1 MLSTGCCELLCVKP
15 GVSEETRS
23 GVIRASLCAP
33 GADERMLARERGL
46 VGLGAAVPVLDTS
59 AFPFSAIGLV
69 VANGATNIT
78 TGRVWGLPV
87 CLCRF
92 P

>member
-1 MLSTGCCELLCVKP
+1 
-15 GVSEETRS
+15 
-23 GVIRASLCAP
+23 
-33 GADERMLARERGL
+33 MLARERGL